1 MSKYKEIKGFKVQ
14 TLATDTAASVA
25 STGSW
30 AAGASMNTARDYVG
44 GAATS
49 SDSALIFGGATY
61 RVEQY
66 DGSSWTEKT
75 EMNISPTAGNYAR
88 APMGTATACIAAGG
102 SASYLD
108 QVEQWDGS
116 SWTEIAELN
125 TGRAFGSASPIGTVT
140 AGLVVGGL
148 YANPGQAT
156 ANSELWNGSAWTE
169 TNNLNTARSYD
180 AGLGTS
186 TSALV
191 ANGQAVAPGYVVSN
205 TVETWDGSSWT
216 EVAEINTARG
226 RGVAAGINSTAA
238 IYYAG
243 STGPSTVKAQ
253 TESWDGSS
261 WTEVA
266 DLATARQRG
275 GGGGTISSAII
286 AGGNANPPVTGATE
300 EWTTT
305 PAANFTKIN
314 LGQVY
319 YNSTSNAFKVTKQST
334 PAGTWASGG
343 NLNVAKGSAAGAGT
357 QTTGIFMGGRGSP
370 PSPTVY
376 AQTELYNGSTW
387 TEVNDMNTGR
397 YALSGANSGSQTATL
412 VFAGYDTA
420 ILALTESW
428 NGSSWTEVNDLN
440 TAGTSGAGF
449 GTQPAAIFTGG
460 DNRSYNKTESWDGT
474 SWTETTDLNTARAQ
488 MAGFGLATAGLIC
501 GGDLYPVT
509 SPTRLSV
516 QTELWNGSAW
526 TEVNDLN
533 TGRRRIGN
541 GGFGTQTSG
550 LTAGG
555 YTTTYVANTESW
567 NGTSWT
573 EQTEIQ
579 TRDDTTG
586 IGSGANS
593 GLIAGG
599 GTSPGAMSNA
609 TEEWT
614 VPEANKTITVS

>member
-1 MSKYKEIKGFKVQ
+1 MSTYKEIKGFKVQ
-14 TLATDTAASVA
+14 TLASDTVASGITGGTWASGGDLNAPKGWGGRSGAGPQTAAQA
-25 STGSW
+25 
-30 AAGASMNTARDYVG
+30 AAGFTSPG
-44 GAATS
+44 GGIAT
-49 SDSALIFGGATY
+49 
-61 RVEQY
+61 VEHY
-66 DGSSWTEKT
+66 DGSSWTET
-75 EMNISPTAGNYAR
+75 T
-88 APMGTATACIAAGG
+88 
-102 SASYLD
+102 D
-108 QVEQWDGS
+108 V
-116 SWTEIAELN
+116 
-125 TGRAFGSASPIGTVT
+125 
-140 AGLVVGGL
+140 
-148 YANPGQAT
+148 
-156 ANSELWNGSAWTE
+156 
-169 TNNLNTARSYD
+169 NTARSAATHGGIQTSSII
-180 AGLGTS
+180 AGGWL
-186 TSALV
+186 
-191 ANGQAVAPGYVVSN
+191 APGNSN
-205 TVETWDGSSWT
+205 NVETWNGSSWT
-216 EVAEINTARG
+216 EVAEINTAR
-226 RGVAAGINSTAA
+226 RQLAMSTAGSNTA
-238 IYYAG
+238 SIAFAG
-243 STGPSTVKAQ
+243 YSTTYLGIA
-253 TESWDGSS
+253 EEWDGSS

-266 DLATARQRG
+266 DLNTPRSSLTATDQSSTAALAIAGYRG
-275 GGGGTISSAII
+275 PPTADRTKLVEEWNGSSWTEIADINSERMDLGCGGSYTDCIIFAGTDGAVPFVGFTEHWDGSSWTEIADMATTRSEVGGTGSST
-286 AGGNANPPVTGATE
+286 AGLAFGGTTPPYTNVTE
-300 EWTTT
+300 EFT
-305 PAANFTKIN
+305 ASSDFTKIN

-319 YNSTSNAFKVTKQST
+319 YNSGSNAFKVTQQST

-343 NLNVAKGSAAGAGT
+343 NLNVAKNSAAGAGT
-357 QTTGIFMGGRGSP
+357 QTAGMFIGGRGSP
-370 PSPTVY
+370 PSSTVY
-376 AQTELYNGSTW
+376 AQTEFYDGSSW

-412 VFAGYDTA
+412 VFGGYDTA

-428 NGSSWTEVNDLN
+428 DGSSWTEVNDLN
-440 TAGTSGAGF
+440 TAGSSGAGF

-516 QTELWNGSAW
+516 QTELWNGSSW

-579 TRDDTTG
+579 TRDNTTG

-599 GTSPGAMSNA
+599 ATSPGAASDA

-614 VPEANKTITVS
+614 VPEENNTITVS

>member
-14 TLATDTAASVA
+14 TLASDTAASVA

-49 SDSALIFGGATY
+49 SDSALIFGGSAY

-75 EMNISPTAGNYAR
+75 EMNCPNAVNYAR

-102 SASYLD
+102 SASYSNL
-108 QVEQWDGS
+108 VEQWNGS

-125 TGRAFGSASPIGTVT
+125 TGRGFGSASPIGTVT

-156 ANSELWNGSAWTE
+156 ANSELWNGSSWTE

-191 ANGQAVAPGYVVSN
+191 ANGQATAPGYVVSN

-275 GGGGTISSAII
+275 GGGGTISSAIM

-305 PAANFTKIN
+305 PAADFTKEN

-319 YNSTSNAFKVTKQST
+319 YNSGSNAFKVTAQPVPGGS
-334 PAGTWASGG
+334 WASGPSINNARWQAG
-343 NLNVAKGSAAGAGT
+343 GSGATQNASWIVGGAPGT
-357 QTTGIFMGGRGSP
+357 KAFHEQYDGS
-370 PSPTVY
+370 S
-376 AQTELYNGSTW
+376 W
-387 TEVNDMNTGR
+387 TEATDLGTAKYGVGSLGTTTA
-397 YALSGANSGSQTATL
+397 ALVAG
-412 VFAGYDTA
+412 GYDGA
-420 ILALTESW
+420 YENDVELW
-428 NGSSWTEVNDLN
+428 NGSSWTEVNDINTIRGYSGASGTTTAGIIYGGLNPGGGGVQAVTETWDGTNWTEVADLN
-440 TAGTSGAGF
+440 TARTKGGKPSN
-449 GTQPAAIFTGG
+449 GTQTAAICSGGAAPSNTGV
-460 DNRSYNKTESWDGT
+460 TELWNGS
-474 SWTETTDLNTARAQ
+474 SWTETTDMNTARAD
-488 MAGFGLATAGLIC
+488 AWGFGTSTAQLVC
-501 GGDLYPVT
+501 GGGAPYT
-509 SPTRLSV
+509 AK
-516 QTELWNGSAW
+516 TESWNGSAW
-526 TEVNDLN
+526 TEVGDL
-533 TGRRRIGN
+533 
-541 GGFGTQTSG
+541 GTAS
-550 LTAGG
+550 
-555 YTTTYVANTESW
+555 VSN
-567 NGTSWT
+567 NP
-573 EQTEIQ
+573 
-579 TRDDTTG
+579 
-586 IGSGANS
+586 N
-593 GLIAGG
+593 GG
-599 GTSPGAMSNA
+599 GTAGAGIIAGIYTGSA
-609 TEEWT
+609 SSASEEWT
-614 VPEANKTITVS
+614 VPEVNKTITVS